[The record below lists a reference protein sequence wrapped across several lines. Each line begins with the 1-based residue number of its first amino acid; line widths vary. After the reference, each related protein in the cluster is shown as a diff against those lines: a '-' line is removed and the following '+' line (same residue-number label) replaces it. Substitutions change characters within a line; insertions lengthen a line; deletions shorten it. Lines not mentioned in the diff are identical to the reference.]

1 MVFERAFKKHFSF
14 EFIQIEQKT
23 YFDSW
28 KYFVPVGVPR
38 SDLCIV

>member
-1 MVFERAFKKHFSF
+1 MVFEGAFKKHFSF

-28 KYFVPVGVPR
+28 KYFFPVGVPR